1 MKPFIVRAA
10 AVIGDAALVFDTLKE
25 AESRKSLLAT
35 ERTRQCFRPSL
46 RTKRLASIF
55 NSPGRKKPGF

>member
-25 AESRKSLLAT
+25 EESRKRLLAT
-35 ERTRQCFRPSL
+35 ERTRHCRVP
-46 RTKRLASIF
+46 TPK
-55 NSPGRKKPGF
+55 